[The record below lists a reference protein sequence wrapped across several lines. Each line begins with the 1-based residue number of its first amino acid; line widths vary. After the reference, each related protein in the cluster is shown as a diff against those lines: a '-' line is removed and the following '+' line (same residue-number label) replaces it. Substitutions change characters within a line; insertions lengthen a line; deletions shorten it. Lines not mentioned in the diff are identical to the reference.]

1 MESAGERLMTSW
13 MSRTLLRS
21 IISSLSTEIA
31 RGTCSSFSTRL
42 LAVTVIDSSLLLSFS
57 DPGVEA
63 GVAVAAPLATAG
75 VGLGGRGGST
85 DAGMRGGT
93 EAGGVVLCTSLSS
106 VEVVFYVRRY
116 FMTHFTVRGSVSLK
130 GPSLQVT

>member
-63 GVAVAAPLATAG
+63 GVAGAASLAPAG
-75 VGLGGRGGST
+75 VAVAGRGGSPGAGHGGWS
-85 DAGMRGGT
+85 DAV
-93 EAGGVVLCTSLSS
+93 GVGVW
-106 VEVVFYVRRY
+106 R
-116 FMTHFTVRGSVSLK
+116 
-130 GPSLQVT
+130 